1 MNARRHNARRAQ
13 ELEELIGVEC
23 ALPSRELR
31 LAHTAPAPTRSL
43 WRRALGWLR
52 IFGPRPGAAA

>member
-1 MNARRHNARRAQ
+1 MNARRYDARRAQ
-13 ELEELIGVEC
+13 EQEALLGVEC

-31 LAHTAPAPTRSL
+31 LASTAPTRSL

-52 IFGPRPGAAA
+52 GFGPRPGTAA